1 MIDQPEVEDLLLAEV
16 ARGSKWL
23 DKTDWRVAI
32 LEAVIMKVEAGEVE
46 EENVVVISS
55 GVAEVVEVDKE
66 M

>member
-16 ARGSKWL
+16 ARGNKWL
-23 DKTDWRVAI
+23 DKTDWRVGI

-55 GVAEVVEVDKE
+55 EVPEVVEVDKE